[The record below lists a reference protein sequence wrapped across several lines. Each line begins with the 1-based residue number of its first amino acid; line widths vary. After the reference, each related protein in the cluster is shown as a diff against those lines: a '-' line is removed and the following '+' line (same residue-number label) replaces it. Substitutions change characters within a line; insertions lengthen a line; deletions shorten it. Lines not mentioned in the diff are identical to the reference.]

1 MLGERWVARPTRL
14 LTVFH
19 RAARSYAYSL
29 CARSARIYVGAAPA
43 SPAGSV
49 PASSPPGA
57 RTSSSGGSEASDRAG
72 RQQKL
77 SFTRWACCCGCCCGS
92 CCGSQAQLQCSWMS
106 SLPARVPGTP
116 HCTSE
121 IRTSKVGDWA
131 EPCRL
136 EPTERLALP
145 PHNACATA
153 ATQLQKI
160 KQCRHVQHSL
170 SSISR

>member
-121 IRTSKVGDWA
+121 
-131 EPCRL
+131 
-136 EPTERLALP
+136 PTNELPRLAQGRPTYHSMGRYLGTRSLR
-145 PHNACATA
+145 PHDRTKA
-153 ATQLQKI
+153 
-160 KQCRHVQHSL
+160 RHKAN
-170 SSISR
+170 SRARLLL